1 MGVEH
6 SIVHKKGRG
15 ELEFAQLAKGKK
27 PVLNPT
33 PNSTPARNAGS
44 RGKKSRRTQQKKAA
58 SAAMLTPLQKLFDT
72 CKEVFKFGGA
82 GIVPSPDN
90 VQKLTAVLDDIRP
103 ADLGLNPEMACLS
116 LAHFGGAAASSGV
129 KPPIRYLHLHECNK
143 FSIGIFCL
151 PPSSVLPLH
160 NHPGMTVFSKLLFG
174 TMHIKSYDWV
184 ADVPATL
191 PVGLDTTQ
199 EEEQNPEGKQEYP
212 IPRVQSPKVRLAKV
226 KANSNFTAPCDT
238 SILYPA
244 EGGNMHCFTAVTACA
259 VLDVLGPPYNDAEG
273 RHCQYYFDFPS
284 SAFPVDGL
292 AVAEEEKEVYGWLQE
307 RERPEDLVVRG
318 ELYRGPP
325 LVK

>member
-6 SIVHKKGRG
+6 SIVHKKGAG
-15 ELEFAQLAKGKK
+15 EVKFVPLAKGKK
-27 PVLNPT
+27 PVLNPS
-33 PNSTPARNAGS
+33 PSPTPARNVS
-44 RGKKSRRTQQKKAA
+44 IRGKKSRRSQHKKAA
-58 SAAMLTPLQKLFDT
+58 MATPVQRLFDT
-72 CKEVFKFGGA
+72 CKEVFKFGGT

-90 VQKLTAVLDDIRP
+90 VEKLRTALDDIKP

-116 LAHFGGAAASSGV
+116 LERFSGTASSGV
-129 KPPIRYLHLHECNK
+129 KPAIRYLHVHECNK

-151 PPSSVLPLH
+151 PPTAVLPLH

-184 ADVPATL
+184 ADIPAAA
-191 PVGLDTTQ
+191 PVGLDTAD
-199 EEEQNPEGKQEYP
+199 EEKQNSDENGYP
-212 IPRVQSPKVRLAKV
+212 IPRVERPKVRLAKV
-226 KANSNFTAPCDT
+226 KNNSNLTAPCET

-259 VLDVLGPPYNDAEG
+259 VLDVLGPPYNDDEG
-273 RHCQYYFDFPS
+273 RHCQYYYDFPS
-284 SAFPVDGL
+284 SAFHGV
-292 AVAEEEKEVYGWLQE
+292 AVPEEEKEGYGWLQE

-325 LVK
+325 FAK

>member
-90 VQKLTAVLDDIRP
+90 VQKLRAVLDDIRP

-151 PPSSVLPLH
+151 PPSAVLPLH

-184 ADVPATL
+184 ADVHAT
-191 PVGLDTTQ
+191 
-199 EEEQNPEGKQEYP
+199 
-212 IPRVQSPKVRLAKV
+212 SPKVRLAKV

-284 SAFPVDGL
+284 SAFPGTLDGL
-292 AVAEEEKEVYGWLQE
+292 AVAEEEKEGYGWLQE

>member
-90 VQKLTAVLDDIRP
+90 VQKLRAVLDDIRP
-103 ADLGLNPEMACLS
+103 ADLGLNPEM
-116 LAHFGGAAASSGV
+116 FGGAAASSGV

-151 PPSSVLPLH
+151 PPSAVLPLH

-184 ADVPATL
+184 ADVHAT
-191 PVGLDTTQ
+191 
-199 EEEQNPEGKQEYP
+199 
-212 IPRVQSPKVRLAKV
+212 VQSPKVRLAKV

-292 AVAEEEKEVYGWLQE
+292 AVAEEEKEGYGWLQE